1 MVGRG
6 VCGVL
11 MAAAIICS
19 SFATTASAFT
29 AAFTAIPA
37 LNLPAL
43 SNQRAISPTLR
54 EFRLALGGES
64 QAESSAATRRKLLQ
78 HGVAAIGGIA
88 LTMSSSADAGEL
100 ASGNYKLVDI
110 FRECKDLGVV
120 RFLSVNPYGAV
131 LEALGKLDY
140 ALVPFEIPMG
150 KSKGQYVRIAGP
162 NDTEHLVA
170 NFECS
175 INLDN
180 AATLAF
186 DKLYG
191 PTGELYSMRIMNA
204 DGEKILSILLN
215 YDIDGNDGKPGF
227 YYPGAVEKW
236 EQLRKKYAD
245 INGDVNLRA

>member
-1 MVGRG
+1 MHRAL
-6 VCGVL
+6 L
-11 MAAAIICS
+11 MAAFCAVAHS
-19 SFATTASAFT
+19 TVAFT
-29 AAFTAIPA
+29 VIPA
-37 LNLPAL
+37 LSLPAL

-54 EFRLALGGES
+54 EFRLALGGDEGS
-64 QAESSAATRRKLLQ
+64 NTVIMSRRKVMQ
-78 HGVAAIGGIA
+78 NGVAAIGGIA
-88 LTMSSSADAGEL
+88 IGMSSSADAEEL

-162 NDTEHLVA
+162 NAEEHLVA

-186 DKLYG
+186 DKLNG

-215 YDIDGNDGKPGF
+215 YDIDGNDGKPGK
-227 YYPGAVEKW
+227 YYPGAVDKW
-236 EQLRKKYAD
+236 LSLRSTYAD
-245 INGDVNLRA
+245 INGDVDLRA